1 MFLGKSFPCLVLC
14 LLVLLSLSCRQV
26 SFPSGTKLSGNDPAS
41 PFLLQNQF
49 GSDKSLYDYAGK
61 VVVLTFLYTSC
72 SDICPVVARHLRTT
86 YEVLKNKDTEFNIV
100 VISVDPKRDSVE
112 RVYEY
117 SKRWSMLNKWD
128 FLTGEEQLLLPIWTA
143 YYVSEPEKI
152 GYGQEEL
159 VEGAING
166 SQKGGTEIFRDKIAE
181 QYSVSHSSPVYV
193 IDSEGYLRMVFTLP
207 FDPDDLIKYVESI
220 MD

>member
-26 SFPSGTKLSGNDPAS
+26 SFPSGTKLSGNDPAA

-128 FLTGEEQLLLPIWTA
+128 FLTGEEQLLLPIWKA
-143 YYVSEPEKI
+143 YYVSEPITSFKRKVKKYLETK
-152 GYGQEEL
+152 YYDETYDL
-159 VEGAING
+159 CNFKNIN
-166 SQKGGTEIFRDKIAE
+166 T
-181 QYSVSHSSPVYV
+181 
-193 IDSEGYLRMVFTLP
+193 RMVVRHYTYKFRAT
-207 FDPDDLIKYVESI
+207 V
-220 MD
+220 

>member
-159 VEGAING
+159 LEGAING
-166 SQKGGTEIFRDKIAE
+166 AQKGGTGIFRDKIAE

>member
-1 MFLGKSFPCLVLC
+1 M
-14 LLVLLSLSCRQV
+14 LLSLSCRQA

-49 GSDKSLYDYAGK
+49 GLDKSLYDYAGK

-72 SDICPVVARHLRTT
+72 SDICPVVARHLRTVH
-86 YEVLKNKDTEFNIV
+86 EALRNRDTEFDIV

-117 SKRWSMLNKWD
+117 SKRWSMLDEWD
-128 FLTGEEQLLLPIWTA
+128 FLTGEEQLLLPVWKA

-152 GYGQEEL
+152 DYGEEEL
-159 VEGAING
+159 LKGDIAEPQKSGVEIL
-166 SQKGGTEIFRDKIAE
+166 RDKIAE

-220 MD
+220 MDSG